1 MTRQNKRR
9 PLVLIGGGLAAFG
22 GVGSGGWFL
31 LGGRGAGVLSHV
43 ALPADIAVWAACV
56 TIAVSAIAAL
66 ILMLDRLV
74 RTLQRLQAG
83 KKLLKETSGHKEA
96 LETFRE
102 MTRGS
107 SQSRVDQDD
116 GDDDDDQAS
125 KDGQGTESPDAL
137 TGPPGDGTGR

>member
-9 PLVLIGGGLAAFG
+9 PLLLIGGGLAACG

-31 LGGRGAGVLSHV
+31 LGGRDAEVLSHV
-43 ALPADIAVWAACV
+43 ALPADIAVWAVCV
-56 TIAVSAIAAL
+56 TIAVSAIAVL
-66 ILMLDRLV
+66 VLMLDRLV

-83 KKLLKETSGHKEA
+83 KKLLKETSGHKQA

-102 MTRGS
+102 MTRES
-107 SQSRVDQDD
+107 SESRSDQDD
-116 GDDDDDQAS
+116 GDDDDQEP

-137 TGPPGDGTGR
+137 TGPPGDGTAR